1 MASKDYLEGLDTR
14 LADRSYAVAYLDAC
28 LREGDARGML
38 VALGDVARVHG
49 SVSSLAEKTALNRPS
64 LYRMLSEQGNPTIES
79 LSKVL
84 QVLGLRLA
92 ITEQDDAPGL

>member
-1 MASKDYLEGLDTR
+1 MATKDYLEGLDKR
-14 LADRSYAVAYLDAC
+14 LADRRYAVAYLDAC

-49 SVSSLAEKTALNRPS
+49 SVSALAEKAALNRPS

-79 LSKVL
+79 LSKIL

-92 ITEQDDAPGL
+92 ITEQDDAPAL